1 MGGSRVVTFQQP
13 TIPMAPRTLGSN
25 LDLAMLLLRAGLR
38 GYLTAWFW
46 CTAPVAALIGATHRL
61 YSWTLPLASV
71 LFFLAAGVLGT
82 LVAALTGAQIFG
94 TRATLSQAYRL
105 LGPRAW
111 WYLTQRCLRSLLQ
124 LPGFFLLLYPGLL
137 LAYHWPF
144 RTEARVLHNI
154 DPVLH
159 RDRDTQ
165 LLDKEPSR
173 PSGIWFTLAGQG
185 VLLWGVLLLTVD
197 FATTWLLGTPVL
209 MGRLGIDPAY
219 ADDSGAILRAT
230 VQFLWSDPW
239 VLVVELAVAL
249 FVFMYLRITW
259 FLSYIDL
266 RVRNDCWDVELK
278 LRQEAAQLQ
287 FGTERK
293 SDANAA

>member
-1 MGGSRVVTFQQP
+1 MGGSRDVTFHQP
-13 TIPMAPRTLGSN
+13 TIPLAPRTLGSN
-25 LDLAMLLLRAGLR
+25 LDLALLLLRAGWW
-38 GYLTAWFW
+38 GYFTAWLW
-46 CTAPVAALIGATHRL
+46 CTAPAAALIGATYRFH
-61 YSWTLPLASV
+61 SWTLPQASV
-71 LFFLAAGVLGT
+71 LCFLAAGVLGT
-82 LVAALTGAQIFG
+82 LVAALTGAQVFG
-94 TRATLSQAYRL
+94 VGTTLSQAYSL

-111 WYLTQRCLRSLLQ
+111 WYLTQRCARSLLQ
-124 LPGFFLLLYPGLL
+124 LPAFFLLLYPGLL

-159 RDRDTQ
+159 RDQDTR
-165 LLDKEPSR
+165 LLDKEPSQL
-173 PSGIWFTLAGQG
+173 SGIWFTLVGQG
-185 VLLWGVLLLTVD
+185 VLLCGVLLMTVD

-219 ADDSGAILRAT
+219 ADDSGAILQAT
-230 VQFLWSDPW
+230 LQFLWSDPL

-278 LRQEAAQLQ
+278 LRQEAAELR
-287 FGTERK
+287 GGIERK
-293 SDANAA
+293 SDATAA